1 MGLLLHVC
9 ALNDNC
15 VRLLWGDDLCARA
28 PVGAFAATAARRDR
42 PGGRSSARAEIR
54 QPYRAL
60 SARWQVFEAQ
70 TPYKAQKRPDSR
82 TGGICHGDGGAR
94 LGTLNPSMLAG
105 RRQWNDGFWHQK
117 LPK

>member
-42 PGGRSSARAEIR
+42 PGGLSSARAEIR

-60 SARWQVFEAQ
+60 SARWQVFKAQ
-70 TPYKAQKRPDSR
+70 TPYKPRNGQIRVRAASATVMGVPVW
-82 TGGICHGDGGAR
+82 G
-94 LGTLNPSMLAG
+94 P
-105 RRQWNDGFWHQK
+105 
-117 LPK
+117 

>member
-42 PGGRSSARAEIR
+42 PGGSPPPARKYGSLI
-54 QPYRAL
+54 
-60 SARWQVFEAQ
+60 V
-70 TPYKAQKRPDSR
+70 
-82 TGGICHGDGGAR
+82 
-94 LGTLNPSMLAG
+94 PSVLAG
-105 RRQWNDGFWHQK
+105 KFSRRRRQYK
-117 LPK
+117 P

>member
-42 PGGRSSARAEIR
+42 PGERSSARAEIR

-70 TPYKAQKRPDSR
+70 TPYKPRNGQIRVRAASATVMGVPVW
-82 TGGICHGDGGAR
+82 G
-94 LGTLNPSMLAG
+94 P
-105 RRQWNDGFWHQK
+105 
-117 LPK
+117 